1 MWILIWNDVEKNLMA
16 RRIRMTR
23 KINLR
28 QSNYIC
34 TIILF
39 YGKLFCIL
47 LRSLCLLLNRTY
59 VTMLIRSKCDYYASI
74 LIIELIVV

>member
-1 MWILIWNDVEKNLMA
+1 
-16 RRIRMTR
+16 MTR
-23 KINLR
+23 KINLM

-39 YGKLFCIL
+39 YGKLICIL

-59 VTMLIRSKCDYYASI
+59 VTMLIRSKCYYYASI